1 MRKLTAALCAMALF
15 TPVAQAQTIKDFL
28 AAVMVKWTAPFE
40 PFQLI
45 DNIYY
50 VGTDGIAVYVI
61 KTSQGLI
68 LMDTAMPQSTGMIK
82 DNIAKLGFKVAD
94 IKYILN
100 THAHLD
106 HTGGFAEIKQD
117 SGAQLVAGAR
127 DKPLLEGGYYP
138 GDEKNADLGFPPVK
152 VDRTVKEGDKVTLG
166 DTTLTAHETPGHSPG
181 CTSWEMT
188 VKDGGQ
194 DREVLFFCSG
204 TVALN
209 RLVGQPTYPGIVDDY
224 RATFAKAKA
233 MKIDVLLG
241 PHPGLWHAGQARAAD
256 QEPHAESIRQAG
268 RASGLRH
275 WPVGRFRQGA
285 RQTNGRASTGEVTAA
300 VTSARRSSATA
311 AAIGGTTRPRLLW
324 LADRSRDHLG
334 RSAARNAARFRGIS
348 LTAPHQCTRVENPAV
363 ACNQRWR
370 ILVEPV

>member
-1 MRKLTAALCAMALF
+1 MRRLTAALCAL
-15 TPVAQAQTIKDFL
+15 TLLSTGAQAQTIKDFL
-28 AAVMVKWTAPFE
+28 AVAMKKWTAPFE

-94 IKYILN
+94 IKLILN

-106 HTGGFAEIKQD
+106 HTGGFAEIKKET
-117 SGAQLVAGAR
+117 GAQLVAGER

-138 GDEKNADLGFPPVK
+138 GDEKNEALAFPAVK
-152 VDRTVKEGDKVTLG
+152 VDRAVKEGDRVTLG
-166 DTTLTAHETPGHSPG
+166 DTTLTAHATPGHSPG

-188 VKDGGQ
+188 VKDGKE

-209 RLVGQPTYPGIVDDY
+209 RLVGQPTYAGIVDDY

-241 PHPGLWHAGQARAAD
+241 PHPEVYGMQAKRAEMKD
-256 QEPHAESIRQAG
+256 
-268 RASGLRH
+268 
-275 WPVGRFRQGA
+275 GA
-285 RQTNGRASTGEVTAA
+285 PTPFIKPGEIVTYATSLSEDFDKQLAKQTAA
-300 VTSARRSSATA
+300 
-311 AAIGGTTRPRLLW
+311 L
-324 LADRSRDHLG
+324 
-334 RSAARNAARFRGIS
+334 
-348 LTAPHQCTRVENPAV
+348 EKK
-363 ACNQRWR
+363 
-370 ILVEPV
+370 

>member
-1 MRKLTAALCAMALF
+1 MRRLTAALCAL
-15 TPVAQAQTIKDFL
+15 TLLSTGAQAQTIKDFL
-28 AAVMVKWTAPFE
+28 AVAMKKWTAPFE

-94 IKYILN
+94 IKIILN

-106 HTGGFAEIKQD
+106 HTGGFNEVKKET
-117 SGAQLVAGAR
+117 GAQLIAGER

-138 GDEKNADLGFPPVK
+138 GDEKNEDLAFPAVK
-152 VDRTVKEGDKVTLG
+152 VDRAVKEGDNVTLG
-166 DTTLTAHETPGHSPG
+166 DTTLTAHATPGHSPG
-181 CTSWEMT
+181 CTSWELT
-188 VKDGGQ
+188 VKDGKEN
-194 DREVLFFCSG
+194 REVLFFCSG

-241 PHPGLWHAGQARAAD
+241 PHPEVYGMQAKRAEMKEGAPNPFVKPGEIVTYATGLSEDFDKQLTK
-256 QEPHAESIRQAG
+256 Q
-268 RASGLRH
+268 
-275 WPVGRFRQGA
+275 
-285 RQTNGRASTGEVTAA
+285 TAA
-300 VTSARRSSATA
+300 
-311 AAIGGTTRPRLLW
+311 L
-324 LADRSRDHLG
+324 
-334 RSAARNAARFRGIS
+334 
-348 LTAPHQCTRVENPAV
+348 EKK
-363 ACNQRWR
+363 
-370 ILVEPV
+370 

>member
-1 MRKLTAALCAMALF
+1 MRRLTAALCAL
-15 TPVAQAQTIKDFL
+15 TLLSTGAQAQTIKDFL
-28 AAVMVKWTAPFE
+28 AVAMKKWTAPFE

-94 IKYILN
+94 IKIILN

-106 HTGGFAEIKQD
+106 HTGGFAEIKKET
-117 SGAQLVAGAR
+117 GAQLIAGER

-138 GDEKNADLGFPPVK
+138 GDEKNEDLAFPAVK
-152 VDRTVKEGDKVTLG
+152 VDRGVKEGDKVALG
-166 DTTLTAHETPGHSPG
+166 DTTLTAHATPGHSPG
-181 CTSWEMT
+181 CTSWELT
-188 VKDGGQ
+188 VKDGKEN
-194 DREVLFFCSG
+194 REVLFFCSG

-241 PHPGLWHAGQARAAD
+241 PHPEVYGMQAKRAEMKEGAPNPFVKPDEIVTYATGLSEDFDKQLTK
-256 QEPHAESIRQAG
+256 Q
-268 RASGLRH
+268 
-275 WPVGRFRQGA
+275 
-285 RQTNGRASTGEVTAA
+285 TAA
-300 VTSARRSSATA
+300 
-311 AAIGGTTRPRLLW
+311 L
-324 LADRSRDHLG
+324 
-334 RSAARNAARFRGIS
+334 
-348 LTAPHQCTRVENPAV
+348 EKK
-363 ACNQRWR
+363 
-370 ILVEPV
+370 

>member
-1 MRKLTAALCAMALF
+1 MRRLTAALCAL
-15 TPVAQAQTIKDFL
+15 TLLSTGAQAQTIKDFL
-28 AAVMVKWTAPFE
+28 AVAMKKWTAPFE

-94 IKYILN
+94 IKIILN

-106 HTGGFAEIKQD
+106 HTGGFAEIKKET
-117 SGAQLVAGAR
+117 GAQLIAGER

-138 GDEKNADLGFPPVK
+138 GDEKNEDLAFPAVK
-152 VDRTVKEGDKVTLG
+152 VDRAVKEGDKVTLG
-166 DTTLTAHETPGHSPG
+166 DTTLTAHATPGHSPG
-181 CTSWEMT
+181 CTSWELT
-188 VKDGGQ
+188 VKDGKEN
-194 DREVLFFCSG
+194 REVLFFCSG

-233 MKIDVLLG
+233 MKIEVLLG
-241 PHPGLWHAGQARAAD
+241 PHPEVYGMQAKRAEMKEGAPNPFVKPGEIVTYATGLSEDFDKQLTK
-256 QEPHAESIRQAG
+256 Q
-268 RASGLRH
+268 
-275 WPVGRFRQGA
+275 
-285 RQTNGRASTGEVTAA
+285 TAA
-300 VTSARRSSATA
+300 
-311 AAIGGTTRPRLLW
+311 L
-324 LADRSRDHLG
+324 
-334 RSAARNAARFRGIS
+334 
-348 LTAPHQCTRVENPAV
+348 EKK
-363 ACNQRWR
+363 
-370 ILVEPV
+370 

>member
-1 MRKLTAALCAMALF
+1 MRRLTAALCAL
-15 TPVAQAQTIKDFL
+15 TLLSTGAQAQTIKDFL
-28 AAVMVKWTAPFE
+28 AVAMKKWTAPFE

-94 IKYILN
+94 IKIILN

-106 HTGGFAEIKQD
+106 HTGGFAEIKKET
-117 SGAQLVAGAR
+117 GAQLIAGER

-138 GDEKNADLGFPPVK
+138 GDEKNEDLAFPAVK
-152 VDRTVKEGDKVTLG
+152 VDRAVKEGDKVTLG
-166 DTTLTAHETPGHSPG
+166 DTTLTAHATPGHSPG
-181 CTSWEMT
+181 CTSWELT
-188 VKDGGQ
+188 VKDGKEN
-194 DREVLFFCSG
+194 REVLFFCSG

-241 PHPGLWHAGQARAAD
+241 PHPEVYGMQAKRAEMKEGAPNPFVKPDEIVTYATGLSEDFDKQLAKQ
-256 QEPHAESIRQAG
+256 
-268 RASGLRH
+268 
-275 WPVGRFRQGA
+275 
-285 RQTNGRASTGEVTAA
+285 TAA
-300 VTSARRSSATA
+300 
-311 AAIGGTTRPRLLW
+311 L
-324 LADRSRDHLG
+324 
-334 RSAARNAARFRGIS
+334 
-348 LTAPHQCTRVENPAV
+348 EKK
-363 ACNQRWR
+363 
-370 ILVEPV
+370 

>member
-1 MRKLTAALCAMALF
+1 MRRLTAALCAL
-15 TPVAQAQTIKDFL
+15 TLLSTGAQAQTIKDFL
-28 AAVMVKWTAPFE
+28 AVAMKKWTAPFE

-94 IKYILN
+94 IKLILN

-106 HTGGFAEIKQD
+106 HTGGFAEIKKET
-117 SGAQLVAGAR
+117 GAQLVAGER

-138 GDEKNADLGFPPVK
+138 GDEKNEDLAFPAVK
-152 VDRTVKEGDKVTLG
+152 VDRAVKEGDRVTLG
-166 DTTLTAHETPGHSPG
+166 DTTLTAHPTPGHSPG

-188 VKDGGQ
+188 VKDGKE

-209 RLVGQPTYPGIVDDY
+209 RRGRPADLCRHRRRLPRDFRQGQGDEDR
-224 RATFAKAKA
+224 RAARAA
-233 MKIDVLLG
+233 SG
-241 PHPGLWHAGQARAAD
+241 SLWHAGQARRDEGWRA
-256 QEPHAESIRQAG
+256 EPVHQAG
-268 RASGLRH
+268 RARDLRDQ
-275 WPVGRFRQGA
+275 PVGGFRQAA
-285 RQTNGRASTGEVTAA
+285 RQ
-300 VTSARRSSATA
+300 
-311 AAIGGTTRPRLLW
+311 
-324 LADRSRDHLG
+324 ADRGAGEEIASSDAAFHLSSG
-334 RSAARNAARFRGIS
+334 GERCGNRLRRH
-348 LTAPHQCTRVENPAV
+348 T
-363 ACNQRWR
+363 
-370 ILVEPV
+370 